1 MAAAV
6 PTHVHCQTRA
16 WGLFARGALPLL
28 RRVSPCGRQFPTNA
42 GENIE
47 ERRLELIKS
56 FLAAAAA
63 LRRARSPPRKRRYK
77 MGGIVWELD
86 PRFAP
91 ADGESKSAPGPRLG
105 TLTTTPWDHPA
116 PCSVPTPIALTYTRR
131 GEPAHLTPDNV
142 DELPREARSFHVS
155 LAHFLDHLG
164 PDHVGNHPGGGRRY
178 FGSRPTCMLV
188 TARDPLTFDQDAKP
202 SNTDAHTFVASPT
215 GTTKITTD
223 DYARWIAAIQPDA
236 FVALADESPCWEQG
250 VAMKKT
256 KQATARTAKW
266 LGELLEKTKDL
277 PTAPSVFASVQG
289 GSDAGE
295 RRACSEDIVERFG
308 ASVSGYSV
316 GSLGAGETPGT
327 HRRSLLHASIEPLPV
342 DKPRYLAGLAC
353 GPLDVLDAIEMGVDM
368 VDSSFC
374 HQCTTQGYALTFPL
388 KPPNSSTSDDSEEET
403 KGKGKRKR
411 TAVDEKDAG
420 KDRDAPYVEEDAARR
435 LLTGGDAFKTNLWA
449 LAYRADKRPLLPGC
463 QCLACTRYM
472 RAYVHHLLQCHEMT
486 AAVLLDVHNYYH
498 FNRFMEAAREAI
510 GDGTWKEFAEFHR
523 ERAARLDGDD

>member
-16 WGLFARGALPLL
+16 WGLFARGALPRS
-28 RRVSPCGRQFPTNA
+28 RRVSPCGRQFPTNS

-295 RRACSEDIVERFG
+295 RRACSLKTSWRDSGRPSAGTASGAWARARPPERTG
-308 ASVSGYSV
+308 GRCYTRPSSRYRWINRGTSR
-316 GSLGAGETPGT
+316 GSRVDRWTCWT
-327 HRRSLLHASIEPLPV
+327 RS
-342 DKPRYLAGLAC
+342 KLAWTWWTR
-353 GPLDVLDAIEMGVDM
+353 PFV
-368 VDSSFC
+368 
-374 HQCTTQGYALTFPL
+374 
-388 KPPNSSTSDDSEEET
+388 TS
-403 KGKGKRKR
+403 
-411 TAVDEKDAG
+411 
-420 KDRDAPYVEEDAARR
+420 ARR
-435 LLTGGDAFKTNLWA
+435 K
-449 LAYRADKRPLLPGC
+449 
-463 QCLACTRYM
+463 
-472 RAYVHHLLQCHEMT
+472 
-486 AAVLLDVHNYYH
+486 
-498 FNRFMEAAREAI
+498 
-510 GDGTWKEFAEFHR
+510 GT
-523 ERAARLDGDD
+523 L

>member
-1 MAAAV
+1 
-6 PTHVHCQTRA
+6 
-16 WGLFARGALPLL
+16 
-28 RRVSPCGRQFPTNA
+28 
-42 GENIE
+42 
-47 ERRLELIKS
+47 
-56 FLAAAAA
+56 
-63 LRRARSPPRKRRYK
+63 
-77 MGGIVWELD
+77 MGGIFWELD

-142 DELPREARSFHVS
+142 DELPPEARSFHVS

-236 FVALADESPCWEQG
+236 FVALADESPCWEHG

-277 PTAPSVFASVQG
+277 TTAPSVFASVQG

-295 RRACSEDIVERFG
+295 RRACSLDIVERFG

-353 GPLDVLDAIEMGVDM
+353 GPLDVLDAIEAGVDM
-368 VDSSFC
+368 VDASFC

-388 KPPNSSTSDDSEEET
+388 KPPSSTSDDSEEET

-411 TAVDEKDAG
+411 TALDEKDAG

-510 GDGTWKEFAEFHR
+510 GGRTWKEFAEFHR

>member
-1 MAAAV
+1 MA
-6 PTHVHCQTRA
+6 Q
-16 WGLFARGALPLL
+16 
-28 RRVSPCGRQFPTNA
+28 
-42 GENIE
+42 
-47 ERRLELIKS
+47 
-56 FLAAAAA
+56 
-63 LRRARSPPRKRRYK
+63 
-77 MGGIVWELD
+77 
-86 PRFAP
+86 
-91 ADGESKSAPGPRLG
+91 
-105 TLTTTPWDHPA
+105 
-116 PCSVPTPIALTYTRR
+116 
-131 GEPAHLTPDNV
+131 HLTPDNV
-142 DELPREARSFHVS
+142 DELPPEARSFHVS

-236 FVALADESPCWEQG
+236 FVALADESPCWEHG

-295 RRACSEDIVERFG
+295 RRACSLDIVERFG

-353 GPLDVLDAIEMGVDM
+353 GPLDVLDAIEAGVDM
-368 VDSSFC
+368 VDASFC

-388 KPPNSSTSDDSEEET
+388 KPPSSTSDDSEEET

-411 TAVDEKDAG
+411 TALDEKDAG

-472 RAYVHHLLQCHEMT
+472 RAYVHHLLQCLGEQEITPHCET
-486 AAVLLDVHNYYH
+486 PRRIVSWN
-498 FNRFMEAAREAI
+498 
-510 GDGTWKEFAEFHR
+510 
-523 ERAARLDGDD
+523 

>member
-1 MAAAV
+1 
-6 PTHVHCQTRA
+6 
-16 WGLFARGALPLL
+16 
-28 RRVSPCGRQFPTNA
+28 
-42 GENIE
+42 
-47 ERRLELIKS
+47 
-56 FLAAAAA
+56 
-63 LRRARSPPRKRRYK
+63 
-77 MGGIVWELD
+77 
-86 PRFAP
+86 
-91 ADGESKSAPGPRLG
+91 
-105 TLTTTPWDHPA
+105 
-116 PCSVPTPIALTYTRR
+116 
-131 GEPAHLTPDNV
+131 
-142 DELPREARSFHVS
+142 
-155 LAHFLDHLG
+155 
-164 PDHVGNHPGGGRRY
+164 
-178 FGSRPTCMLV
+178 MLV

-295 RRACSEDIVERFG
+295 RRACATDIVERFG

-353 GPLDVLDAIEMGVDM
+353 GPLDVLDAIEAGVDM

-411 TAVDEKDAG
+411 TLVDEKDAG